1 MQQTKTIIIIFM
13 HIKTFWWREKILYVG
28 IENKEK
34 RQKSKAKQLMEPLTM
49 TSAYTYNVFGVCAAS
64 NNKKHNSMA
73 IQNVSKKKSVHDNY
87 YKEEKLFK

>member
-34 RQKSKAKQLMEPLTM
+34 RQKSKARQLMEPLTM

-64 NNKKHNSMA
+64 NNKNTTAWQFRML
-73 IQNVSKKKSVHDNY
+73 VKKKSVHDNY